1 MDNGET
7 LTIKGKSVVPGV
19 AVGPVALVAPR
30 PDVPERGPVVDEEHR
45 EAEYERF
52 VAAADAVSDALKKR
66 AAGLEGHAAEV
77 VNATAGLAK
86 DRGWRR
92 RVKKATSAGDNAV
105 DATVVATGV
114 FVEMFKANG
123 GVFAERVADLEDVR
137 DRVLAQLQGLPEPG
151 LPDLTSPSILLAD
164 DLAPA
169 DTATLDPKIVSGIVT
184 RRGGPTSHTAIIARQ
199 LNIPCIVAVGNVGA
213 TVESGMTIGLIDGG
227 AGTLQLNPNPD
238 EATAAVSHWKE
249 LAAKIAAWQGPA
261 KTNDGHRVQLLA
273 NVQDGAQAAAAATT
287 AVEGVGLFRTELL
300 FLSANKEPSVED
312 QAAAYGRVLS
322 AFPEGKVVLR
332 TLDSGS
338 DKPVP
343 FVEAEAEE
351 NPALGVRGMRVA
363 WKRREILERQLD
375 AVALAVEQTG
385 RRKDVPTWVMAP
397 MVATVDEAQWYAEMC
412 RERNLVPGV
421 MVEVPAAALCA
432 HEIMEVIDF
441 VSIGTNDLTQYTM
454 AADRLSSP
462 LAHLNDPWQP
472 AVLRLIKMVC
482 DAGKATST
490 PVGVCGEAASDPLLA
505 CVLTGLGVNSLSVA
519 APAAAGVGAELAEVS
534 LAACQDMA
542 AAAIAESSPT
552 KAKAAAAKI
561 LGHRAH
567 DGLRKHDKKN

>member
-7 LTIKGKSVVPGV
+7 VTIKGKSVVPGV
-19 AVGPVALVAPR
+19 AVGPVALVTPR
-30 PDVPERGPVVDEEHR
+30 PDVPERGPVIDEDQR
-45 EAEYERF
+45 EAEFERF
-52 VAAADAVSDALKKR
+52 LAAADGVSEALKAR
-66 AAGLEGHAAEV
+66 AAKLEGHAAEV
-77 VNATAGLAK
+77 VNATAGLVVDK
-86 DRGWRR
+86 GWRR
-92 RVKKATSAGDNAV
+92 KVKKATAAGDSAV
-105 DATVVATGV
+105 DAVVAATAS

-123 GVFAERVADLEDVR
+123 GVFAERVADLEDIR
-137 DRVLAQLQGLPEPG
+137 DRVLAALQGLPEPG
-151 LPDLTSPSILLAD
+151 LPTLTAPSILLAD

-169 DTATLDPKIVSGIVT
+169 DTATLDPKIVTGIVT

-199 LNIPCIVAVGNVGA
+199 LNIPCVVAVGNVGN
-213 TVESGMTIGLIDGG
+213 TVTSGETIGLIDGN

-238 EATAAVSHWKE
+238 EATAAVAHWKE
-249 LAAKIAAWQGPA
+249 LAAKIAAWEGPA

-273 NVQDGAQAAAAATT
+273 NVQDGAQAAAAAGT

-300 FLSANKEPSVED
+300 FLSASKEPTVEE
-312 QAAAYGRVLS
+312 QAAAYGRVLA

-397 MVATVDEAQWYAEMC
+397 MVATVDEASWYAAMC

-432 HEIMEVIDF
+432 REIMEEIDF

-482 DAGKATST
+482 DAGHETST

-542 AAAIAESSPT
+542 AAAVAASGPA

-567 DGLRKHDKKN
+567 DGLRKHDKK